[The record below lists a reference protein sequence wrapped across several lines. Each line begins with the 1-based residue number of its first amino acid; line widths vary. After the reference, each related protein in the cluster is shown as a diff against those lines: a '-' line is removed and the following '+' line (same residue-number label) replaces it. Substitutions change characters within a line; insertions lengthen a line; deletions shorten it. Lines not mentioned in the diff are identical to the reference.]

1 MTESATNKK
10 KIPFC
15 PLLSAGG
22 NDCRVCLQE
31 GCAWYVASTKTC
43 VAYVIG
49 HNNILDIKAK
59 QGK

>member
-1 MTESATNKK
+1 MAEINKK

-15 PLLSAGG
+15 PLLSAGA
-22 NDCRVCLQE
+22 DDAKICLQE
-31 GCAWYVASTKTC
+31 NCAWWMPSTKTC
-43 VAYVIG
+43 AAYIIA

>member
-1 MTESATNKK
+1 MSENVTSKK
-10 KIPFC
+10 KLPFC
-15 PLLSAGG
+15 PLLSAGAPDYRIG
-22 NDCRVCLQE
+22 LQE
-31 GCAWYVASTKTC
+31 NCAWYVQSTKTC